1 MKRKSISISLKRYPS
16 ILGLRISNEKS
27 TKFGGVEVREYNI
40 VPSTNPGGTSGVAIE
55 LGWIYVVNQKMTI
68 DNFEEQRSKERA
80 NNFIEEKRLTKLER
94 ETLLRRDGATD
105 QQIQQ
110 AAKRSAIIRNQRRKS
125 IQMRQCDTLVENLEH
140 GVDIV
145 KRSVVSRSRSNASSE
160 YLRKKKIRCISEDDS
175 GYSTTCIKLYDVWG
189 I

>member
-1 MKRKSISISLKRYPS
+1 MKRKSISISEPLSLALDVDNGKS
-16 ILGLRISNEKS
+16 IR
-27 TKFGGVEVREYNI
+27 FGGVEVREYNI
-40 VPSTNPGGTSGVAIE
+40 VPSTNPGGTSGAAIE
-55 LGWIYVVNQKMTI
+55 LGWMYVVNQKMTI
-68 DNFEEQRSKERA
+68 DNFEELRSKERS

-94 ETLLRRDGATD
+94 ETLLKRGGATD

-125 IQMRQCDTLVENLEH
+125 IQMMQCDTLVENLEH

-145 KRSVVSRSRSNASSE
+145 KRSVISRRRSPNASE
-160 YLRKKKIRCISEDDS
+160 YLRKKKIRRISENDS
-175 GYSTTCIKLYDVWG
+175 GYRTTCFKLYDIWG